1 MIDTPRAEKQVK
13 IKQLNERGGGEKLKD
28 VPGRE
33 NSICK
38 TLSQNRNGVFREPRS
53 DLIRESTEFHRDEVR
68 KPKLEAVK

>member
-38 TLSQNRNGVFREPRS
+38 TLSQNRNGVFRENRVP
-53 DLIRESTEFHRDEVR
+53 
-68 KPKLEAVK
+68 